1 MTNKEKKE
9 QFIIMRASG
18 HSYNTIAKELG
29 ISKSTCTAWNNELQY
44 KIQEYEDERTQEL
57 KAKYKLTKAGHI
69 ERLGETLERIDQA
82 IAQADL
88 SEVPAD
94 KLLKLKLE
102 YEEKLHAESEPEH
115 RQESLPA
122 YTAEEIVTET
132 KRIYERLKAGEISPQ
147 TAKVQ
152 LYILEGI
159 NRTRTIAENDE
170 LLNIN
175 ISYGLSESDRNFVES
190 LGITPEP
197 DSKKTVADYLNDTAK
212 SVWSDQE
219 S

>member
-1 MTNKEKKE
+1 MKPKEKKE
-9 QFIIMRASG
+9 RFIIMRAEG
-18 HSYNTIAKELG
+18 HSYSTIAQELG
-29 ISKSTCTAWNNELQY
+29 ISKSTCTAWAREFKAQIAEL
-44 KIQEYEDERTQEL
+44 ESEELTEL
-57 KAKYKLTKAGHI
+57 KAKYKMTKAGYI
-69 ERLGETLERIDQA
+69 EKLGATLERIDQA

-88 SEVPAD
+88 TEVPAD

-102 YEEKLHAESEPEH
+102 YEERLRAEHDPEN
-115 RQESLPA
+115 RQDSLPA

-147 TAKVQ
+147 AAKVQ

-159 NRTRTIAENDE
+159 NRTKAVAENDE

-175 ISYGLSESDRNFVES
+175 ISYGLSENDRNFVES
-190 LGITPEP
+190 LGINP
-197 DSKKTVADYLNDTAK
+197 DPASKKTVADYLNDTARE
-212 SVWSDQE
+212 VWSDQE